1 MTGAPDND
9 TTSQDG
15 FLKKRGRPSSLA
27 PATTLAVLRR
37 DRGLTLKDLER
48 RTGISVSIWS
58 QLERGL
64 MVPQP
69 RHLAA
74 LGSGRVLLDV
84 EPYIVGKR
92 EQVRILLALR
102 ASIEVPRQKGVW
114 YQATR
119 VPPNETA
126 WREQL
131 KLAVNALNTRGS
143 GEPPAEQ
150 SHALAVVRGTLALE
164 AQG

>member
-1 MTGAPDND
+1 MTGAPDMA
-9 TTSQDG
+9 SMKPDG

-37 DRGLTLKDLER
+37 DRRLTLKDLER

-74 LGSGRVLLDV
+74 LGLAFGVPVESWRVRFVL
-84 EPYIVGKR
+84 
-92 EQVRILLALR
+92 
-102 ASIEVPRQKGVW
+102 
-114 YQATR
+114 
-119 VPPNETA
+119 ET
-126 WREQL
+126 E
-131 KLAVNALNTRGS
+131 AV
-143 GEPPAEQ
+143 
-150 SHALAVVRGTLALE
+150 
-164 AQG
+164 